1 MKPGIDEIAVV
12 GAGLM
17 GHGIALEFAVAGHQV
32 RLNDVSDERLQ
43 EALGSIDASLELL
56 ARTGLVTERDATLA
70 KQRIE
75 TASSLEQAVEHAD
88 LVIEAV
94 SEDLE
99 LKTDVFRRMDRA
111 CDEDVVL
118 ASNTSS
124 FMPSQLA
131 AATSRPQR
139 VLVAHYFNPPYLL
152 PLVEVVPGPETG
164 ADVVE
169 QVVGLL
175 ESVGKRPVVLR
186 RELPGFVVNRLQTAL
201 QREALSIV
209 EAGVASPEDIDVMV
223 RNSFGRRLA
232 AAGPFEVFDAAG
244 WDVISAVM
252 AQLLPNLETSAEVP
266 TLVKNAVKRGDLGV
280 KSGRGFYRWDA
291 ESQVK
296 FRQRMAETL
305 ATIERL
311 SRSS

>member
-56 ARTGLVTERDATLA
+56 ARTGLVAERDATLA

-99 LKTDVFRRMDRA
+99 LKTDVFGRLDRA
-111 CDEDVVL
+111 CDVDVVL

-252 AQLLPNLETSAEVP
+252 AQLLPKLETSAEVP
-266 TLVKNAVKRGDLGV
+266 ASVKNAVKRGDLGM

-291 ESQVK
+291 ESQVE

>member
-1 MKPGIDEIAVV
+1 MKPSIDEIAVV

-17 GHGIALEFAVAGHQV
+17 GHGIALEFAVAGHPVQ
-32 RLNDVSDERLQ
+32 LNDVSGKRLQ

-99 LKTDVFRRMDRA
+99 LKTDVFGRLDRA

-131 AATSRPQR
+131 AATSSPQR

-252 AQLLPNLETSAEVP
+252 AQLLPNLETSCRTSRP
-266 TLVKNAVKRGDLGV
+266 LPR
-280 KSGRGFYRWDA
+280 
-291 ESQVK
+291 SQ
-296 FRQRMAETL
+296 RR
-305 ATIERL
+305 
-311 SRSS
+311 